1 MTQTQARCCDK
12 RKRGR
17 DRERG
22 EKRLQLLSLL
32 ITDLKPSGFVLAG
45 GSRERCVEKYGVGWG
60 VGGVGGIHV
69 VVWFRRIC
77 DVTVISLRASYCCKW
92 GI

>member
-1 MTQTQARCCDK
+1 MTQTQACCCDK

-45 GSRERCVEKYGVGWG
+45 GGRE
-60 VGGVGGIHV
+60 
-69 VVWFRRIC
+69 
-77 DVTVISLRASYCCKW
+77 
-92 GI
+92 